1 MFSALSSS
9 IQGTLQRFHR
19 MMEHALDEALDAA
32 DEALR
37 PPQGRGG
44 DDASSSSSAAATA
57 SASTA
62 GHQNP
67 NPARAADFT
76 PLVGDVHAVKRALM
90 RPPCSLPIEL
100 VISILDYAEY
110 WPVLARA
117 ERHDRVRYTAATT
130 PGNSVADLYLAS
142 PPLPVPEGEDG
153 ELVRATPREVRFC
166 IRSRDQGWV
175 SQDRRGLAIGCR
187 SVHPYEHSYS
197 WFDASIIRPTSSI
210 GPSTAIPPALP
221 HLDYDTNPVAKPADA
236 VQQFASASLRF
247 VPRTLAKQRE
257 NEETGLLEE
266 VHETEE
272 VGLWKLQSNRVAER
286 GYRVHRILWKEGD
299 GGDAD
304 GFVEALQAGD
314 KVGVW
319 ARAMFPGW
327 ANEVD
332 GMAIEVRGSVI

>member
-175 SQDRRGLAIGCR
+175 SQDRRGLGMLIFLYCFFLFALLLLRRRYAAIGCR
-187 SVHPYEHSYS
+187 SVRESAGS
-197 WFDASIIRPTSSI
+197 LSTRPTLSFLLLHHDI
-210 GPSTAIPPALP
+210 PLPLMRVQNSTACLIHLSLP
-221 HLDYDTNPVAKPADA
+221 LSRSIRAFLLMVRRLNHSPD
-236 VQQFASASLRF
+236 QFH
-247 VPRTLAKQRE
+247 RTIDSNTTRLA
-257 NEETGLLEE
+257 T
-266 VHETEE
+266 
-272 VGLWKLQSNRVAER
+272 S
-286 GYRVHRILWKEGD
+286 
-299 GGDAD
+299 
-304 GFVEALQAGD
+304 
-314 KVGVW
+314 
-319 ARAMFPGW
+319 
-327 ANEVD
+327 
-332 GMAIEVRGSVI
+332 